1 MAARPSKR
9 KQTAKPK
16 TGRRS
21 NAASSRTAGR
31 RRPTARPKL
40 SASDVNV
47 LVTAASPQEWNA
59 ADDVDV
65 FTPLPPATAARTT
78 RKRA

>member
-1 MAARPSKR
+1 MSARPSKR
-9 KQTAKPK
+9 KQTANPK

-21 NAASSRTAGR
+21 NAASPRTARG
-31 RRPTARPKL
+31 RRPTGRPKL
-40 SASDVNV
+40 KASDLNV
-47 LVTAASPQEWNA
+47 LVTAATPQEWNA

-65 FTPLPPATAARTT
+65 FTLLPPATAARPT